1 MATIALTPGRVPP
14 HDLDAEVSVL
24 GSILLDPLSIAKV
37 LQFLHPEDFYRE
49 NNGQV
54 YRAALDLFAAGEP
67 IDNVTLAAQLQTLG
81 MLDRVGGRAA
91 LASMQSAV
99 PTSANIEYYGRIIKE
114 KAYKRRLISAGANIA
129 GFGYDDGVE
138 AEAAINQ
145 AQSLVFGVADD
156 RDQRELSKL
165 YDLLGPAMERISL
178 QMESGQG
185 VVGVPSGFH
194 DLDRMTGGFKDSDL
208 IIVAGRPSM
217 GKCVRSNSLI
227 DDPATGERTT
237 IEDAVRRQMPSVFG
251 FGWDGLIEAQEV
263 HAWVDSGIKPCFKV
277 TTRTGRSVEV
287 TGHHP
292 FLTTKGWQPLH
303 DIAIGTRIGV
313 PRWVRC
319 FGDDQSMQMGKVRL
333 LAYFIAEGGL
343 TGTTPGFTNTD
354 PEILADFHLLIAS
367 HFPSLKVRQN
377 AISYFPSGPRG
388 GRPNPLTT
396 WLKELGMMGKLA
408 AEKRFPDSVWRWD
421 RDRLREFIK
430 VLMSC
435 DGTVYSMTGYPRIE
449 FAVASEGLAQDM
461 HHALVRFGIVAKL
474 WKKKDRC
481 WRVEITEPV
490 SVRRYQTQ
498 IGWIG
503 EKSRRFTT
511 ELPNRRSNVGHLSKE
526 IWSDVRFS
534 ADRRGMTLLELAR
547 RAGEPHS
554 EERGFNPHT
563 SRGLPSHRLAA
574 YADVLNDV
582 ALRQIAS
589 DDIYWDEVVSI
600 EATGEHQVYDLTVP
614 DTNNFIAQDIL
625 VHNTSF
631 ALNVGLH
638 AALENKKS
646 IAIFSLEMSKE
657 QLTERLLTEQAQIDA
672 QRLHRGLLSE
682 AEFDRVSNALGP
694 LGEASIYIDDT
705 PVMDE
710 LTLQLKARQAKMR
723 HGIDMIIVDYL
734 QLMHGRSR
742 GDDNR
747 VQEVS
752 SISRALKG
760 LARELRIPVLAISQ
774 LSRAPEQRPDKRPI
788 LSDLRESGC
797 LSGDTPIYLPDT
809 GAYVPIRELAGK
821 SGFRVLALD
830 EKWWRM
836 TPKTVT
842 NAFATGTKPVFKMT
856 TKLGRRI
863 RATSNHKFR
872 TIEGWKR
879 LDELHPGDR
888 IALPRVLQGPE
899 KDTMSY
905 EELGLLGHLIG
916 DGCTLPTH
924 AIQYTTVDPSLAE
937 LVANLATQVFGD
949 RVRPRIHPERSWIQ
963 VCLPPTQ
970 HLTHGVHNPIRV
982 WLEGLGAFGFRSHEK
997 RVPAKVFSQSALG
1010 IAVFL
1015 RHLWATDGCVHLSHG
1030 VSHYANVYY
1039 ASSSAGLAQD
1049 VQCLL
1054 LRLGINAKLTRH
1066 SQPGK
1071 GRDQY
1076 HVSVSGQH
1084 EILAFLEIVGVLG
1097 AEKTEHKAA
1106 ILEYLSARE
1115 PNTNRDVIPAAAW
1128 RLHAVPAM
1136 QMAGITT
1143 RAMQAGMESRYSGTG
1158 IFDQNLSRDR
1168 AKRLAGVVKSSDL
1181 ELLAISDVYWDR
1193 IVGIEPAGVEEVY
1206 DLTVDNL
1213 HSFVAG
1219 NVIAHNSIEQDSDLV
1234 MFLFRPEYYKSDERP
1249 GIAEVIVSK
1258 HRNGPT
1264 GMIELKFRRDHTRF
1278 YNLETRR
1285 PEPGTE

>member
-14 HDLDAEVSVL
+14 HDLDAEMSVL

-54 YRAALDLFAAGEP
+54 YRASLDLFAAGEP
-67 IDNVTLAAQLQTLG
+67 IDNVTVAAQLQTMG
-81 MLDRVGGRAA
+81 MLDRIGGRAQ
-91 LASMQSAV
+91 LASMQSVV
-99 PTSANIEYYGRIIKE
+99 PTAANIEFYGRIIKE

-138 AEAAINQ
+138 AEEAINQ

-217 GKCVRSNSLI
+217 GKCIKHDSIVVN
-227 DDPATGERTT
+227 PATGERLT
-237 IEDAVRRQMPSVFG
+237 IEDAIRKRMPTILG
-251 FGWDGLIEAQEV
+251 FGWDGSIESQDV
-263 HAWVDSGIKPCFKV
+263 HAWVDSGVKPCFKV

-292 FLTTKGWQPLH
+292 FLTVKGWRPLH
-303 DIAIGTRIGV
+303 DIAVGARIAV

-319 FGDDQSMQMGKVRL
+319 FGQDTSMPLGKVRL

-343 TGTTPGFTNTD
+343 TGSTPGFTNSD
-354 PEILADFHLLIAS
+354 SEIVRDFHS
-367 HFPSLKVRQN
+367 
-377 AISYFPSGPRG
+377 AISQLFPELHVRRHVITYYASGLG
-388 GRPNPLTT
+388 GGKRNPLTT
-396 WLKELGMMGKLA
+396 WLRDLGLMGKGA
-408 AEKRFPDSVWRWD
+408 ADKRFPDAVWRWD
-421 RDRLREFIK
+421 RQRLREFVK

-435 DGTVYSMTGYPRIE
+435 DGTVYSMGGYPRIE

-481 WRVEITEPV
+481 WRVEITEPA

-503 EKSRRFTT
+503 EKSRRFTG
-511 ELPNRRSNVGHLSKE
+511 ELPSRRANVGHLSKE
-526 IWSDVRFS
+526 IWADVRF
-534 ADRRGMTLLELAR
+534 AAQHRGLTLMDVAR

-554 EERGFNPHT
+554 GARGFNPHT
-563 SRGLPSHRLAA
+563 SRGLPSARLAA
-574 YADVLNDV
+574 YAEVLNEV
-582 ALRQIAS
+582 GLRQVAS
-589 DDIYWDEVVSI
+589 DDIYWDEIVSI

-682 AEFDRVSNALGP
+682 AEFDRVSNSLGP

-788 LSDLRESGC
+788 LSDLRESG
-797 LSGDTPIYLPDT
+797 
-809 GAYVPIRELAGK
+809 
-821 SGFRVLALD
+821 
-830 EKWWRM
+830 
-836 TPKTVT
+836 
-842 NAFATGTKPVFKMT
+842 
-856 TKLGRRI
+856 
-863 RATSNHKFR
+863 
-872 TIEGWKR
+872 
-879 LDELHPGDR
+879 
-888 IALPRVLQGPE
+888 
-899 KDTMSY
+899 
-905 EELGLLGHLIG
+905 
-916 DGCTLPTH
+916 
-924 AIQYTTVDPSLAE
+924 
-937 LVANLATQVFGD
+937 
-949 RVRPRIHPERSWIQ
+949 
-963 VCLPPTQ
+963 
-970 HLTHGVHNPIRV
+970 
-982 WLEGLGAFGFRSHEK
+982 
-997 RVPAKVFSQSALG
+997 
-1010 IAVFL
+1010 
-1015 RHLWATDGCVHLSHG
+1015 
-1030 VSHYANVYY
+1030 
-1039 ASSSAGLAQD
+1039 
-1049 VQCLL
+1049 
-1054 LRLGINAKLTRH
+1054 
-1066 SQPGK
+1066 
-1071 GRDQY
+1071 
-1076 HVSVSGQH
+1076 
-1084 EILAFLEIVGVLG
+1084 
-1097 AEKTEHKAA
+1097 
-1106 ILEYLSARE
+1106 
-1115 PNTNRDVIPAAAW
+1115 
-1128 RLHAVPAM
+1128 
-1136 QMAGITT
+1136 
-1143 RAMQAGMESRYSGTG
+1143 
-1158 IFDQNLSRDR
+1158 
-1168 AKRLAGVVKSSDL
+1168 
-1181 ELLAISDVYWDR
+1181 
-1193 IVGIEPAGVEEVY
+1193 
-1206 DLTVDNL
+1206 
-1213 HSFVAG
+1213 
-1219 NVIAHNSIEQDSDLV
+1219 SIEQDSDLV